1 MNKQQFLA
9 MSAITSLKG
18 FVDGRST
25 HAGPTVYT
33 LHSVPNKC
41 KTVQIA
47 ASMNEDE
54 FYVDI
59 DKVKPILHPLSDL
72 TKEIVHKGERFV
84 PLRKLLEASGFD
96 LSVMGQVLINEYERI
111 FSDIQLLGISDV
123 ILLGEWHFN
132 LMGEGEVFID
142 VNTLDINP
150 YK

>member
-59 DKVKPILHPLSDL
+59 DKFKPILHPLSDL

-132 LMGEGEVFID
+132 LMGEGEEFID

>member
-1 MNKQQFLA
+1 MNKRLFLA

-47 ASMNEDE
+47 STMDEDE

-59 DKVKPILHPLSDL
+59 DKFKPILHPLSDL

-132 LMGEGEVFID
+132 LMGEGEEFID